1 MINMK
6 KRNSSQHTTKR
17 DVRIIGGIAKVV
29 DMENGKIIKVIRD
42 YKRSNKYQ
50 NKSETF
56 VDIAQN
62 KSETFIDIA
71 NRFYDN
77 IKEFVSTHGE
87 EYYNY
92 RNNILEEFNKDYP
105 ENRRISY
112 SEYKELFDNYKNV
125 KLEKLPSKKFRKMIC
140 NYIIER
146 LRFMCETYKIKIPYC
161 KNERDD
167 MESWFK
173 KKCGYFFDLGIISRH
188 NDGIDYLCE
197 YEFDPLILSFI
208 SKDKKVSEFFNT
220 FIDQKDTHK
229 ECGTKHLQIELEYQ
243 SGNFILHKHSIDST
257 DMVICFEKNR
267 HLDVPILELCQW
279 SEKKPIKR
287 DIDEYLEDLDH
298 HLATDWNLSFECRLK
313 YGNKEEI
320 IGHTYELLRYIE
332 NHRSRDNKE
341 QEIKKFLISDH
352 RLRMILDALSM
363 IDIIKKD
370 HIDDIIDNGVVNIEF
385 FVDKDILS
393 MLINENKVIYS

>member
-1 MINMK
+1 MK
-6 KRNSSQHTTKR
+6 KRDLHQNMTNR
-17 DVRIIGGIAKVV
+17 DVRIIGGIAKIVEI
-29 DMENGKIIKVIRD
+29 ENGKIIKVIRD
-42 YKRSNKYQ
+42 YRSNKYQ
-50 NKSETF
+50 NKSF
-56 VDIAQN
+56 V
-62 KSETFIDIA
+62 DIA

-77 IKEFVSTHGE
+77 IKEFVYTHGE
-87 EYYNY
+87 GYYNY
-92 RNNILEEFNKDYP
+92 RYNIHEEFDKDYP
-105 ENRRISY
+105 ENRHLSY
-112 SEYKELFDNYKNV
+112 REYKELFDNYKNA
-125 KLEKLPSKKFRKMIC
+125 KLERLPSKKLRKIIC

-146 LRFMCETYKIKIPYC
+146 FHFMCETYKIKIPYC

-197 YEFDPLILSFI
+197 YGFDPLILSLI
-208 SKDKKVSEFFNT
+208 SKDKKVSDFFNT

-243 SGNFILHKHSIDST
+243 SGNFISHKHSIDST
-257 DMVICFEKNR
+257 DMVICFKKDK

-279 SEKKPIKR
+279 SEKPIER
-287 DIDEYLEDLDH
+287 DIDGYLEDLDH
-298 HLATDWNLSFECRLK
+298 HLGTYYNLSFERRLK
-313 YGNKEEI
+313 YGDKEEI
-320 IGHTYELLRYIE
+320 IGNTYELLRYIE
-332 NHRSRDNKE
+332 NHRSKDNE
-341 QEIKKFLISDH
+341 GHEIKNFLVSDH

-363 IDIIKKD
+363 INVIKKEY
-370 HIDDIIDNGVVNIEF
+370 IDDIIDNGIINIDF

>member
-1 MINMK
+1 MTKSNLSQNMP
-6 KRNSSQHTTKR
+6 KRNIKR
-17 DVRIIGGIAKVV
+17 DVRIIDGISKIVEI
-29 DMENGKIIKVIRD
+29 ENGKIIKVIRD
-42 YKRSNKYQ
+42 YKRTNKYQ

-56 VDIAQN
+56 V
-62 KSETFIDIA
+62 DIA

-92 RNNILEEFNKDYP
+92 RNNIFEEFYKDYP
-105 ENRRISY
+105 EYKRLSY
-112 SEYKELFDNYKNV
+112 NEYKELFDNYKNT
-125 KLEKLPSKKFRKMIC
+125 KLEKLPSEKFRKIIC

-146 LRFMCETYKIKIPYC
+146 FHFMCETYKIKIPYC

-197 YEFDPLILSFI
+197 YGFDPLILSFI
-208 SKDKKVSEFFNT
+208 SKDDKVSDFFNR
-220 FIDQKDTHK
+220 FIDPKDTHK
-229 ECGTKHLQIELEYQ
+229 ECRTKHLQIELEYQ
-243 SGNFILHKHSIDST
+243 SGNFISHKHSIDKT
-257 DMVICFEKNR
+257 DMVICFKKDK
-267 HLDVPILELCQW
+267 HLDVPVLELYQW
-279 SEKKPIKR
+279 SEKPIKR
-287 DIDEYLEDLDH
+287 DIDGYLEDLDH
-298 HLATDWNLSFECRLK
+298 HLGTDWNLAFERRLK

-320 IGHTYELLRYIE
+320 IGNTYELLKYIE

-341 QEIKKFLISDH
+341 QEIKKFLASDH
-352 RLRMILDALSM
+352 RLRMILYALSM
-363 IDIIKKD
+363 IGIIKKE
-370 HIDDIIDNGVVNIEF
+370 HIDDIIDNGTVNIEF

-393 MLINENKVIYS
+393 MLIKENKVIYS